1 MFVKDNVAGQ
11 VAMYKQQKED
21 FIDEVLFL
29 LFCDPHGALCDPH
42 GGESDPFGVGLLRF
56 PKFLLTNDLPH
67 IESLGVKCV

>member
-29 LFCDPHGALCDPH
+29 LFCDPHGARTHDPNIK
-42 GGESDPFGVGLLRF
+42 SVVLYQL
-56 PKFLLTNDLPH
+56 
-67 IESLGVKCV
+67 S

>member
-29 LFCDPHGALCDPH
+29 LFCDPH